1 MEMITKRVQIMDI
14 MLLYSLM
21 NFAIHYFRKRFL
33 DLKHNVGTYETNK
46 ASFSWFDNKQFDNE
60 QYIPKDGINTLA
72 YGHKDI

>member
-1 MEMITKRVQIMDI
+1 MDI

-33 DLKHNVGTYETNK
+33 DIKHNVRTYETNK
-46 ASFSWFDNKQFDNE
+46 TSFSWFDNK